1 MLGDLAER
9 KTPTSTTS
17 PRVIHRRR
25 QRNQI
30 SCLLNL
36 FRQFDD
42 SRSSSIYHLITPLFT
57 PPRGQAQRSVHK
69 GQWSENDRWGPG
81 GPHRTGSPYG
91 IRTRA
96 ATLRGWCPRP
106 LDERAVLRAE
116 GYRDPPPN
124 SHASAATQCAGPRA
138 GTLSMVGVRGLEPRI
153 TEPESAV
160 LPITPHPIGRGDCTG
175 GPAEATRL
183 SRDRSTARS
192 RRRDREPHRPPPRD
206 VVAPRSAQTPPTSEW
221 STPTRR

>member
-9 KTPTSTTS
+9 KTPTSTSS

-25 QRNQI
+25 QKNQN

-57 PPRGQAQRSVHK
+57 PRGQAQRSVHE
-69 GQWSENDRWGPG
+69 GQWGENDRWGPG

-124 SHASAATQCAGPRA
+124 SHASAAAQCAGPRA
-138 GTLSMVGVRGLEPRI
+138 GTSSMVGVRGLEPRI

-160 LPITPHPIGRGDCTG
+160 LPITPHPIGRTDCTG
-175 GPAEATRL
+175 EPSGATRL
-183 SRDRSTARS
+183 SRDRSTARN
-192 RRRDREPHRPPPRD
+192 RRRDRGPHHRPPPG
-206 VVAPRSAQTPPTSEW
+206 VVALTSTRPPPTSAW
-221 STPTRR
+221 STPPHR